1 MNHKR
6 KYILRVIVVIMS
18 FVIINVPIIGNT
30 VGIVQSETTEG
41 TGCEGTTPD
50 SSTSIMDNKTQ
61 ESTIDSSQESTEST
75 TSSSNKISMVED
87 KQETQKESEIDKIAL
102 AYNEDYWWD
111 TINNRGFTY
120 NDDIPFWSGG
130 KSEINTSQGYI
141 ELGEPYIFETGWKF
155 VNITFRG
162 NIYSSGDRIY
172 DELFKGIL
180 NYQEIEKQLRYN
192 YEPQLYNVKISYRGL
207 PDEIKETLPKVDP
220 NPILNGTMYTI
231 PAPPKVEGYVTE
243 EFALVWTAPFFMP
256 RMIGSETYISG
267 GTLSDEISYGYKPEE
282 ELIAQPIIVHYL
294 DINGNTI
301 NEEDS
306 IIGGIDED
314 YTISAKTIP
323 GYTLVKTEGATSGK
337 FTSKQQEVIYIYIK
351 DDSSNFNGSYIDYA
365 ENNISSIADIER
377 QLKIVKNVNLSLVTY
392 SDNQLNVNVV
402 GTTQQFNL
410 LGTIQ
415 TVSKRIQTKNGR
427 VYYMLWFDGKQYVL
441 HSEAFQALLPSSD
454 FTQESDL
461 DKYASV
467 SLDFLGNYLDKVNN
481 VNHRISLVNNYN
493 VYDVLKTDGDAAIPP
508 YAGTV
513 SSMGLK
519 DNVFTVTQEFVSSYG
534 IKYYKILIEGY
545 SYFINSAAFIVE
557 AVKSL
562 F

>member
-267 GTLSDEISYGYKPEE
+267 GTLSDEISYGYKPED

-323 GYTLVKTEGATSGK
+323 GYTLVKTEGATS
-337 FTSKQQEVIYIYIK
+337 
-351 DDSSNFNGSYIDYA
+351 
-365 ENNISSIADIER
+365 
-377 QLKIVKNVNLSLVTY
+377 
-392 SDNQLNVNVV
+392 
-402 GTTQQFNL
+402 
-410 LGTIQ
+410 
-415 TVSKRIQTKNGR
+415 
-427 VYYMLWFDGKQYVL
+427 
-441 HSEAFQALLPSSD
+441 
-454 FTQESDL
+454 
-461 DKYASV
+461 
-467 SLDFLGNYLDKVNN
+467 
-481 VNHRISLVNNYN
+481 
-493 VYDVLKTDGDAAIPP
+493 
-508 YAGTV
+508 
-513 SSMGLK
+513 
-519 DNVFTVTQEFVSSYG
+519 
-534 IKYYKILIEGY
+534 
-545 SYFINSAAFIVE
+545 
-557 AVKSL
+557 
-562 F
+562 